1 MSECDSLSRP
11 TWALGVILRKEALF
25 SCRIFT
31 NSFLRFHR
39 SLDPLNG
46 VGFTTELTAYKP
58 PGFTEHP
65 SLTHSTMT
73 ILRSGT
79 FFLVPNPP
87 LPSSTPYLIRVRQGN
102 GTRHTCASVP
112 FPLLSLL

>member
-1 MSECDSLSRP
+1 MSECEPLSRP
-11 TWALGVILRKEALF
+11 TWVLGVIPVTGALI

-39 SLDPLNG
+39 SLNSLNG
-46 VGFTTELTAYKP
+46 FGFTTGLTAYTP
-58 PGFTEHP
+58 PGFTGYP
-65 SLTHSTMT
+65 SLMHSTMA

-87 LPSSTPYLIRVRQGN
+87 LPSSTPYLIRVTQGN
-102 GTRHTCASVP
+102 GTRHTCVSVP